1 MGEVRGQMYLEYEDA
16 QARGL
21 RRYVRLVTEALGL
34 GGNAYFVQLDPP
46 PANAYLALERRL
58 PEFPDRDA
66 ALLWSEDTGWSLVV
80 ESHCGEDLIVLSY
93 LGTDVLPAPRVVARF
108 AEDLCDGTA
117 RGVLDPP
124 GRDPV
129 DVRERLAA
137 YAAPALA
144 G

>member
-1 MGEVRGQMYLEYEDA
+1 MGLA
-16 QARGL
+16 
-21 RRYVRLVTEALGL
+21 
-34 GGNAYFVQLDPP
+34 GNAYFVQTDPA

-58 PEFPDRDA
+58 PAFADRDA
-66 ALLWSEDTGWSLVV
+66 ALIWSEDLGWSLVV

-93 LGTDVLPAPRVVARF
+93 LGTDLLPAPRVVACF
-108 AEDLCDGTA
+108 AEDLCDGVA
-117 RGVLDPP
+117 VGVLDPP
-124 GRDPV
+124 ERDGA